1 MTIVEAARGITGG
14 VDTHRDVHVAA
25 ALDPLGGLLGSESFA
40 TDSAGYKALLKWL
53 ESFGEVTKIGVEGT
67 GSYGSGLSRY
77 LRRVG
82 VTVIEVDRPNR
93 EERRRSGKSDPLD
106 AVEAARAALSGRAS
120 GHPKSRDGAVEA
132 IRVLVVAKRSARQ
145 ARVKALTQMRHLG
158 YSAPEQL
165 RCRLKGLSVPALVAE
180 GKGLR
185 PTRSPDPVTAATKA
199 SLSSLAHR
207 ISSLEKNSPSSTRR
221 SKPSWW
227 PPSPICWTSS
237 VSARHRGRPR
247 HGRRRQP
254 RTPPLRGSL
263 GASVRRRRSWQTGTS
278 VSPSAGNPTRV
289 LGRFSSAP
297 TSNDAAQ
304 SGRPYLSRGTGRM
317 PGYVTGGG
325 RRRSTAKS
333 EVRIGGGVRRHPRS
347 LCRPP

>member
-40 TDSAGYKALLKWL
+40 TDSTGYKALLKWL

-67 GSYGSGLSRY
+67 GSYGSGLSRD

-158 YSAPEQL
+158 YSAREQL
-165 RCRLKGLSVPALVAE
+165 RCRLRPPVPALVAE

-207 ISSLEKNSPSSTRR
+207 ISSLDEEMAELDARIEALLVATVPDLLDLFGVGPDTVAALVMAAGDNPERLHSEAA
-221 SKPSWW
+221 WAHLCGV
-227 PPSPICWTSS
+227 SPIPTGSGKKS
-237 VSARHRGRPR
+237 GKVRAHEGGDRQANSALWRIVMVRIAHDQRTQVYFE
-247 HGRRRQP
+247 RR
-254 RTPPLRGSL
+254 
-263 GASVRRRRSWQTGTS
+263 VRRAWTTHEVIRILKRY
-278 VSPSAGNPTRV
+278 VAREV
-289 LGRFSSAP
+289 YR
-297 TSNDAAQ
+297 
-304 SGRPYLSRGTGRM
+304 YLPRG
-317 PGYVTGGG
+317 
-325 RRRSTAKS
+325 
-333 EVRIGGGVRRHPRS
+333 
-347 LCRPP
+347 